1 MCGSLKEP
9 ILYSKLAKLKHDL
22 KIYNTRLTDNLKKAN
37 RARIDWQFAISR
49 KNVFRNWRGK
59 QAEIK
64 DPPHIDRIRTFWANI
79 WGKQTPINLDSE
91 WYRELEKSY
100 IPNTA
105 LHKDYE
111 ITDEVFNKYVKRMPN
126 NKAPGPDLIVPF
138 WIKKLTP
145 LHSHIQ
151 SLLRESYNGVLELPD
166 WLITSRTILT
176 AKNTDTHL
184 EKN

>member
-1 MCGSLKEP
+1 MS
-9 ILYSKLAKLKHDL
+9 
-22 KIYNTRLTDNLKKAN
+22 
-37 RARIDWQFAISR
+37 
-49 KNVFRNWRGK
+49 
-59 QAEIK
+59 
-64 DPPHIDRIRTFWANI
+64 
-79 WGKQTPINLDSE
+79 
-91 WYRELEKSY
+91 EKSY

-111 ITDEVFNKYVKRMPN
+111 ITDEVFKKYIKRMPN

-138 WIKKLTP
+138 WIKKLTS

-184 EKN
+184 EKELQADRMLKHNIQTIYKYSK